1 MKSSIFK
8 QLLLIGMAASIFV
21 ILAFRILGSKN
32 SWNDFFTK
40 PKQQEAKLLQKSTPL
55 ERTRE
60 VDERIRGSGKFKENE
75 QINFVFSQMCHAVK
89 EQKEEEKI
97 EVIEASKPAPTPAP
111 AIKQKKPVQRIKK
124 SVPKKAPAPKEEDFF
139 PVAYQSDTTV
149 EKINAKSLF
158 SGLVSGEQEVKPGRS
173 LKIIT
178 TESFIFD
185 GKIIPEG
192 AYLYGVVSF
201 SQERIYVS
209 IKNAFFDETAVP
221 VDIEIYDT
229 DYIVG
234 LLSEDLLPFMESAKK
249 RAMRKASNLS
259 KNEWVREIGSGAVD
273 AIDSLRSEKKV
284 VIENKREIF
293 LKIIEKEKR
302 RR

>member
-60 VDERIRGSGKFKENE
+60 VDERISGSGKFKENE
-75 QINFVFSQMCHAVK
+75 QINFVFSQMCNAVK
-89 EQKEEEKI
+89 EQKEETKV
-97 EVIEASKPAPTPAP
+97 EVVAVPKPAPPP
-111 AIKQKKPVQRIKK
+111 AIETKKLVKRLKK
-124 SVPKKAPAPKEEDFF
+124 AVPKKALAPKEKDFF
-139 PVAYQSDTTV
+139 PVAYQSDISVKTM
-149 EKINAKSLF
+149 NAKSLF
-158 SGLVSGEQEVKPGRS
+158 SGLVAGEQEVKPGRS

-178 TESFIFD
+178 TESFNFD
-185 GKIIPEG
+185 GKTIPEG

-221 VDIEIYDT
+221 VELEIYDT

-234 LLSEDLLPFMESAKK
+234 LLSEDLIPFMESAKK

-284 VIENKREIF
+284 VIENKREVF
-293 LKIIEKEKR
+293 LKIVEKEKR